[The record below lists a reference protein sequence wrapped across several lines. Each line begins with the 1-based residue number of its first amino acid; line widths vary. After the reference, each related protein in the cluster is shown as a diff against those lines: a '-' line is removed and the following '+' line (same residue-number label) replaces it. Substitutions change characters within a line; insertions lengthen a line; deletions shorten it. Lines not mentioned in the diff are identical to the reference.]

1 MKKRIIETILSL
13 AVSVTVFTG
22 VPAMTFAAENVS
34 AEQAVDSTETDE
46 KENKSENIMKYI
58 DKNRT
63 DGGRVRIYT
72 FSCF

>member
-1 MKKRIIETILSL
+1 MSMNI
-13 AVSVTVFTG
+13 TG
-22 VPAMTFAAENVS
+22 DFVHDFLYGSNGA
-34 AEQAVDSTETDE
+34 

-72 FSCF
+72 FSCFLNADKHSPALRIESQEGSSF